1 MIRLLKGI
9 ETERPARI
17 HDYHEE
23 TTVARMMNEVH
34 GKLKFTGRYGSE
46 SIMLSDHA
54 QAIRFGTVL
63 YRPDLRPREV
73 LTGCYL

>member
-54 QAIRFGTVL
+54 
-63 YRPDLRPREV
+63 
-73 LTGCYL
+73 